1 MENWINICEFDK
13 EAKGT
18 MEWLFKLLE
27 EEKIE
32 YKIKLKDTWEGI
44 GRNARRRTY
53 VLVFVQKDYKE
64 IVESYIKEYNNPR
77 NIVYEEVEELRN
89 AQIEEEEDGEYKL
102 SSISKKI
109 ILGIFIGM
117 MSVVIIGLIISS
129 L

>member
-44 GRNARRRTY
+44 GKYARRRTY

-64 IVESYIKEYNNPR
+64 KVESYIKEYNNPR

-89 AQIEEEEDGEYKL
+89 ANIEEEEDGEYKL
-102 SSISKKI
+102 SSISRKVI
-109 ILGIFIGM
+109 FGIFIGM
-117 MSVVIIGLIISS
+117 MSVVIIGLIITS

>member
-1 MENWINICEFDK
+1 MENWINICEFDQK
-13 EAKGT
+13 AKGT

-44 GRNARRRTY
+44 GKNARRRTY

-64 IVESYIKEYNNPR
+64 KVESYIKEYNNPR
-77 NIVYEEVEELRN
+77 NIVYEEAEELRN
-89 AQIEEEEDGEYKL
+89 AHIDEEEDGEYKL
-102 SSISKKI
+102 SSISRKVI
-109 ILGIFIGM
+109 FGIFIGM
-117 MSVVIIGLIISS
+117 MSVVIIGLIINS

>member
-64 IVESYIKEYNNPR
+64 KVESYIKEYNNPR

-102 SSISKKI
+102 SSISSAFF
-109 ILGIFIGM
+109 IFLYI
-117 MSVVIIGLIISS
+117 
-129 L
+129 